1 MRQFGDFSLLAYSEI
16 NRVRWDECVS
26 SSVNSLVY
34 ATSWYLDTVTNQSWQ
49 AIIYGDYEFVM
60 PLPVRRKFGINY
72 LPTPP
77 FVQQLGVFGPQ
88 AADEELCNA
97 FVQIALKIVP
107 FIELNFNWT
116 NTFKDE
122 PKFRISSRTNLILNL
137 NLSYEQIQ
145 SGYSENLIRNIRKAE
160 KAGIRFNSTSVRSVI
175 QLFREDRGTTLPV
188 ATSDWYNTL
197 DQLYNVA
204 ALRKRG
210 ACYGAYDPNGI
221 LVAGMFVIEWQ
232 GRSTFLFSG
241 NSAAGK
247 NSGALPAL
255 IDDYI
260 KNHRQNALLFDFE
273 GSDDAGLRRFY
284 ESFGAV
290 ESNYVHL
297 KVNQLPF
304 YMRWLKS

>member
-107 FIELNFNWT
+107 FIELNFNWM

-122 PKFRISSRTNLILNL
+122 PKFQISTRTNLILNL

-145 SGYSENLIRNIRKAE
+145 SGYSENMIRNIRKAE

-175 QLFREDRGTTLPV
+175 QLFREDRGATLPV

-210 ACYGAYDPNGI
+210 ACFGAYDPNGI

-241 NSAAGK
+241 NSASGK

-260 KNHRQNALLFDFE
+260 KNHRQNALIFDFE